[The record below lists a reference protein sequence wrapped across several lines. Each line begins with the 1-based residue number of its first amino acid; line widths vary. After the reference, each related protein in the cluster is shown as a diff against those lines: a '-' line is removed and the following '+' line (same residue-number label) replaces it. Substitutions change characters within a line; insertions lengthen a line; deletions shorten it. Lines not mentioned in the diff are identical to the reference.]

1 MNMTMEEA
9 RDIGEMLDS
18 MQLGANAGKFKFMVI
33 GPPELRTEYLKDTES
48 KPIMMGVHKL
58 EFSGLKNKWRM

>member
-1 MNMTMEEA
+1 
-9 RDIGEMLDS
+9 MLDFK
-18 MQLGANAGKFKFMVI
+18 QLRANAGKSKFVMI